1 VIGSNHTVTRR
12 TRLPASERRALV
24 IEAAIAEFAQRGY
37 EAASIGRIAAAAG
50 VSRTVL
56 YDHFDSKQELFAE
69 LLRAQNAELIAHVG
83 EPIASGAPLRERIH
97 AAYDVFFRF
106 VEEQPLAWR
115 LLFPAQPP
123 LDPEVAAEYRHVRGE
138 ANRVLAELLAP
149 DARRTGVDP
158 VSPVGRALFAI
169 HLEALYGAARWWH
182 AHPDVP
188 RGEMVRAAMAALWT
202 GMGAAER
209 GEPWVSDT

>member
-1 VIGSNHTVTRR
+1 MSQLNDTGRPRV
-12 TRLPASERRALV
+12 RLPASERRELIV
-24 IEAAIAEFAQRGY
+24 EAAIAEFAQRGY
-37 EAASIGRIAAAAG
+37 EAASVGRIASAAG

-56 YDHFDSKQELFAE
+56 YDHFASKQELFAE
-69 LLRAQNAELIAHVG
+69 LLRAQNAELMAHVG
-83 EPIASGAPLRERIH
+83 EPIASDAPLRSRIQ

-123 LDPEVAAEYRHVRGE
+123 LDPEVAASYRHVRSE

-158 VSPVGRALFAI
+158 LSPVGRALFAV
-169 HLEALYGAARWWH
+169 HLEALFGAARWWH

-188 RGEMVRAAMAALWT
+188 RDEMVRAAMAALWT

-209 GEPWVSDT
+209 GESWV